1 MPSYRVYALNRSGKI
16 ASAEWIEAA
25 DDAEATKIART
36 LFKPQPPWLEVWRG
50 AARVAVVDSGRE
62 TLQGDD

>member
-25 DDAEATKIART
+25 DDDEAAVIGQA
-36 LFKPQPPWLEVWRG
+36 LFKPAPPWLEVWRG
-50 AARVAVVDSGRE
+50 ATRVAVVDGARRRPAP
-62 TLQGDD
+62 DA